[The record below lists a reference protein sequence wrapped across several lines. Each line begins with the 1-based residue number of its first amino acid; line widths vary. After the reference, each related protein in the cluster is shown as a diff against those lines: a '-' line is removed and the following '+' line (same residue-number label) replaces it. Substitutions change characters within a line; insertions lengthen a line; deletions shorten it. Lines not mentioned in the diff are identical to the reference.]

1 MKVKSPKTKKTA
13 LWMALATACMI
24 SQAEVQQ
31 EWKPI
36 GELQI
41 ASMKALGPQI
51 AELGRQ
57 ANFTLLPMLV
67 QQLIAGSEPGQ
78 AFGTPPETADW
89 GMKLFMKTNTV
100 AAVLAW
106 PIAKAPAPGASLPKD
121 AVLTKDGKWACL
133 CEDAALAKEV
143 AQKGVS
149 FPEPLKKGFCR
160 LTLEGRELLN
170 RLDEIYR
177 TVVEEAEQDEENDKK
192 KKGEKG
198 KKKAKKNALQIK
210 QDACAES
217 VCTFAK
223 DLESLVAV
231 LGVSKRGLDLRFR
244 ATPRAGSSIAG
255 ASKPLSKDILDV
267 IKEGGVEVRSFV
279 GSPTATK
286 DVAAWQDL
294 MAVLPEGKEA
304 KEPLFAFKSP
314 IVGAAPP
321 PKDGKAPDTTT
332 LASAWVFAWREG
344 KNYRLIVRVP
354 SAELAKAMMEMV
366 KVQGGAPQ

>member
-1 MKVKSPKTKKTA
+1 MKVKSLKTKKTA
-13 LWMALATACMI
+13 LWMALAAACMI
-24 SQAEVQQ
+24 SQAEVAP

-36 GELQI
+36 GELQF

-67 QQLIAGSEPGQ
+67 QQLIAESEPGK

-100 AAVLAW
+100 AGVTLWPLAK
-106 PIAKAPAPGASLPKD
+106 PPAPEASLPKE

-133 CEDAALAKEV
+133 CEDVALAKEV

-149 FPEPLKKGFCR
+149 FPKPLKKGFCS

-177 TVVEEAEQDEENDKK
+177 TVVEEDEEDDKK
-192 KKGEKG
+192 KKKEKKG
-198 KKKAKKNALQIK
+198 KKNAKKNALQVK
-210 QDACAES
+210 QDACAAA

-231 LGVSKRGLDLRFR
+231 RGVSKRGLDLRFR

-255 ASKPLSKDILDV
+255 ASKPLSKDILDI
-267 IKEGGVEVRSFV
+267 IKEGGAEVKSFV
-279 GSPTATK
+279 GSSTATQ

-294 MAVLPEGKEA
+294 MAVLPESKEA

-314 IVGAAPP
+314 IVGATPP
-321 PKDGKAPDTTT
+321 PKDGKKPDTTT

-344 KNYRLIVRVP
+344 KDYRLIVRVP
-354 SAELAKAMMEMV
+354 SGELAKAMMEMV
-366 KVQGGAPQ
+366 KVQGGTPQ

>member
-1 MKVKSPKTKKTA
+1 MKVKSLKTKKTA
-13 LWMALATACMI
+13 LWMALAAACMI
-24 SQAEVQQ
+24 SQAEVAP

-36 GELQI
+36 GELQF

-67 QQLIAGSEPGQ
+67 QQLIAESEPGK

-100 AAVLAW
+100 AGVTLWPLAK
-106 PIAKAPAPGASLPKD
+106 PPAPEASLPKE

-133 CEDAALAKEV
+133 CEDVALAKEV

-149 FPEPLKKGFCR
+149 FPKPLKKGFCS

-177 TVVEEAEQDEENDKK
+177 TVVEEDEEDDKK
-192 KKGEKG
+192 KKKEKKG
-198 KKKAKKNALQIK
+198 KKNAKKNALQVK
-210 QDACAES
+210 QDACA
-217 VCTFAK
+217 A
-223 DLESLVAV
+223 
-231 LGVSKRGLDLRFR
+231 DLRFR

-255 ASKPLSKDILDV
+255 ASKPLSKDILDI
-267 IKEGGVEVRSFV
+267 IKEGGAEVKSFV
-279 GSPTATK
+279 GSSTATQ

-294 MAVLPEGKEA
+294 MAVLPESKEA

-314 IVGAAPP
+314 IVGATPP
-321 PKDGKAPDTTT
+321 PKDGKKPDTTT

-344 KNYRLIVRVP
+344 KDYRLIVRVP
-354 SAELAKAMMEMV
+354 SGELAKAMMEMV
-366 KVQGGAPQ
+366 KVQGGTPQ